1 MINDIFVD
9 IKERMSKA
17 FDHYRQEVSTVRTG
31 RASSDIL
38 DLIKVDYYGIMTP
51 LTNMAHVSVPEAQ
64 LIVVQ
69 PFDPTS
75 LESIERSI
83 LNSDVGL
90 TPNNDGNVIRLN
102 IPALTEER
110 RKEFIKV
117 VHKMIEDGR
126 VSMRNIRR
134 DVNDHLKKM
143 EKDGEL
149 SEDNLKRAL
158 ANVQETTDEFINAL
172 SKLVIGTNMESNNEN
187 NYFPPKNKCQNYF
200 IKCPCSARI

>member
-9 IKERMSKA
+9 IKDRMKKA
-17 FDHYRQEVSTVRTG
+17 VDHCRQEVSTVRTG
-31 RASSDIL
+31 RASSNIL
-38 DLIKVDYYGIMTP
+38 DLIKVDYYGSMTP

-75 LESIERSI
+75 LEPIERAI
-83 LNSDVGL
+83 LNSNVGL

-102 IPALTEER
+102 IPSLTEER
-110 RKEFIKV
+110 RKEFVKI

-126 VSMRNIRR
+126 VTMRNIRR

-158 ANVQETTDEFINAL
+158 ENVQESTDEFIKELNDL
-172 SKLVIGTNMESNNEN
+172 QEMKEKELMI
-187 NYFPPKNKCQNYF
+187 
-200 IKCPCSARI
+200 

>member
-1 MINDIFVD
+1 MINDVFMD
-9 IKERMSKA
+9 IKERMTKA
-17 FDHYRQEVSTVRTG
+17 VDHCRQEVSTVRTG
-31 RASSDIL
+31 RASSNIL

-69 PFDPTS
+69 PFDPIS
-75 LESIERSI
+75 LESIERAI
-83 LNSDVGL
+83 LSSDVGL

-102 IPALTEER
+102 IPSLTEER

-126 VSMRNIRR
+126 VSIRNIRR

-143 EKDGEL
+143 EKEGEL

-158 ANVQETTDEFINAL
+158 DNVQETTDEFIKELNDL
-172 SKLVIGTNMESNNEN
+172 QEMKEKELMI
-187 NYFPPKNKCQNYF
+187 
-200 IKCPCSARI
+200 

>member
-1 MINDIFVD
+1 MINDVFMD
-9 IKERMSKA
+9 IKERMTKA
-17 FDHYRQEVSTVRTG
+17 VDHCRQEVSTVRTC
-31 RASSDIL
+31 RASSNIL
-38 DLIKVDYYGIMTP
+38 DLIKVDYYGTMTP

-75 LESIERSI
+75 LESIERAI
-83 LNSDVGL
+83 LSSDVGL

-102 IPALTEER
+102 IPSLTEER

-126 VSMRNIRR
+126 VSIRNNRR
-134 DVNDHLKKM
+134 ETNDHLKKM
-143 EKDGEL
+143 EKEGEL

-158 ANVQETTDEFINAL
+158 DNVQETTDEFIKELNDL
-172 SKLVIGTNMESNNEN
+172 QEMKEKELMT
-187 NYFPPKNKCQNYF
+187 
-200 IKCPCSARI
+200 

>member
-9 IKERMSKA
+9 IKDRMKKGVA
-17 FDHYRQEVSTVRTG
+17 HCRQEVSTVRTG
-31 RASSDIL
+31 RASSNIL
-38 DLIKVDYYGIMTP
+38 DLIKVDYYGSMTP

-75 LESIERSI
+75 LEPIERAI
-83 LNSDVGL
+83 LNSNVGL

-102 IPALTEER
+102 IPSLTEER
-110 RKEFIKV
+110 RKEFVKI

-126 VSMRNIRR
+126 VTMRNIRR

-158 ANVQETTDEFINAL
+158 ENVQESTDEFIKELNDL
-172 SKLVIGTNMESNNEN
+172 QEMKEKELMI
-187 NYFPPKNKCQNYF
+187 
-200 IKCPCSARI
+200 

>member
-1 MINDIFVD
+1 MINDVFMD
-9 IKERMSKA
+9 IKERMTKA
-17 FDHYRQEVSTVRTG
+17 VDHCRQEVSTVRTG
-31 RASSDIL
+31 RASSNIL
-38 DLIKVDYYGIMTP
+38 DLIKVDYYGTMTP

-75 LESIERSI
+75 LESIERAI
-83 LNSDVGL
+83 LSSDVGL

-102 IPALTEER
+102 IPSLTEER

-126 VSMRNIRR
+126 VSIRNNRR
-134 DVNDHLKKM
+134 ETNDHLKKM
-143 EKDGEL
+143 EKEGEL

-158 ANVQETTDEFINAL
+158 DNIQETTDEFIKELNDL
-172 SKLVIGTNMESNNEN
+172 QEMKEKELMT
-187 NYFPPKNKCQNYF
+187 
-200 IKCPCSARI
+200 

>member
-9 IKERMSKA
+9 VKERMAKA
-17 FDHYRQEVSTVRTG
+17 LDHYRQEVSTVRTG
-31 RASSDIL
+31 RASSNIL
-38 DLIKVDYYGIMTP
+38 DLIKVDYYGTMTA
-51 LTNMAHVSVPEAQ
+51 LNHMANVSVPEAQ

-75 LESIERSI
+75 LESIERAI
-83 LNSDVGL
+83 LNSDLGL

-102 IPALTEER
+102 IPSLTEER
-110 RKEFIKV
+110 RKEFVKI

-126 VSMRNIRR
+126 VAIRNIRR

-143 EKDGEL
+143 EKDGNL

-158 ANVQETTDEFINAL
+158 DNVQETTDEFIKELNAL
-172 SKLVIGTNMESNNEN
+172 QEMKEKELMI
-187 NYFPPKNKCQNYF
+187 
-200 IKCPCSARI
+200 

>member
-1 MINDIFVD
+1 MINDIFSD
-9 IKERMSKA
+9 IKDRMKKA
-17 FDHYRQEVSTVRTG
+17 VDHCRQEVSTVRTG
-31 RASSDIL
+31 RASSNIL
-38 DLIKVDYYGIMTP
+38 DLIKVDYYGSMTP

-75 LESIERSI
+75 LEPIERAI
-83 LNSDVGL
+83 LSSDLGL

-102 IPALTEER
+102 IPSLTEDR
-110 RKEFIKV
+110 RKEFVKI

-126 VSMRNIRR
+126 VTMRNIRR

-158 ANVQETTDEFINAL
+158 ENVQESTDEFIKELNDL
-172 SKLVIGTNMESNNEN
+172 QEMKEKELMI
-187 NYFPPKNKCQNYF
+187 
-200 IKCPCSARI
+200 

>member
-1 MINDIFVD
+1 MINDVFMD
-9 IKERMSKA
+9 IKERMEKA
-17 FDHYRQEVSTVRTG
+17 VDHCRQEVSTVRTG
-31 RASSDIL
+31 RASSNIL
-38 DLIKVDYYGIMTP
+38 DLIKVDYYGTMTP

-75 LESIERSI
+75 LESIERAI
-83 LNSDVGL
+83 LSSDVGL

-110 RKEFIKV
+110 RKEFIKI

-126 VSMRNIRR
+126 VSIRNNRR
-134 DVNDHLKKM
+134 DTNDHLKKM

-158 ANVQETTDEFINAL
+158 DNVQETTDEFIKELNDL
-172 SKLVIGTNMESNNEN
+172 QEMKEKELMI
-187 NYFPPKNKCQNYF
+187 
-200 IKCPCSARI
+200 

>member
-9 IKERMSKA
+9 IKNRMKKA
-17 FDHYRQEVSTVRTG
+17 VDHCRQEVSTVRTG
-31 RASSDIL
+31 RASSNIL
-38 DLIKVDYYGIMTP
+38 DLIRVDYYGSMTP

-75 LESIERSI
+75 LEPIERAI

-102 IPALTEER
+102 IPSLTEER
-110 RKEFIKV
+110 RKEFVKI

-126 VSMRNIRR
+126 VVIRNIRR

-143 EKDGEL
+143 EKGGEL

-158 ANVQETTDEFINAL
+158 ENVQESTDEFIKGLNDL
-172 SKLVIGTNMESNNEN
+172 QEMKEKELMI
-187 NYFPPKNKCQNYF
+187 
-200 IKCPCSARI
+200 

>member
-9 IKERMSKA
+9 IKDRMKKA
-17 FDHYRQEVSTVRTG
+17 FDHCRQEVSTVRTG
-31 RASSDIL
+31 RASSNIL
-38 DLIKVDYYGIMTP
+38 DLIKVDYYGSMTP

-75 LESIERSI
+75 LEPIERAI

-102 IPALTEER
+102 IPSLTEER
-110 RKEFIKV
+110 RKEFVKI

-126 VSMRNIRR
+126 VTMRNIRR

-158 ANVQETTDEFINAL
+158 ENVQESTDEFIKELNDL
-172 SKLVIGTNMESNNEN
+172 QEMKEKELMI
-187 NYFPPKNKCQNYF
+187 
-200 IKCPCSARI
+200 

>member
-9 IKERMSKA
+9 VKERMAKA
-17 FDHYRQEVSTVRTG
+17 LDHYRQEVSTVRTG
-31 RASSDIL
+31 RASSNIL
-38 DLIKVDYYGIMTP
+38 DLIKVDYYGTMTA
-51 LTNMAHVSVPEAQ
+51 LNNMANVSVPEAQ

-75 LESIERSI
+75 LESIERAI

-102 IPALTEER
+102 IPSLTEER
-110 RKEFIKV
+110 RKEFVKI

-126 VSMRNIRR
+126 VAIRNIRR

-143 EKDGEL
+143 EKDGDL

-158 ANVQETTDEFINAL
+158 DNVQETTDEFIKELNAL
-172 SKLVIGTNMESNNEN
+172 QEMKEKELMI
-187 NYFPPKNKCQNYF
+187 
-200 IKCPCSARI
+200 

>member
-1 MINDIFVD
+1 MINDVFMD
-9 IKERMSKA
+9 IKERMTKA
-17 FDHYRQEVSTVRTG
+17 VDHCRQEVSTVRTG
-31 RASSDIL
+31 RASSNIL

-75 LESIERSI
+75 LEPIERAI

-102 IPALTEER
+102 IPSLTEER
-110 RKEFIKV
+110 RKEFIKI

-126 VSMRNIRR
+126 VSIRNNRR
-134 DVNDHLKKM
+134 DTNDHLKKM

-158 ANVQETTDEFINAL
+158 DNVQETTDEFIKELNDL
-172 SKLVIGTNMESNNEN
+172 QEMKEKELMT
-187 NYFPPKNKCQNYF
+187 
-200 IKCPCSARI
+200 

>member
-9 IKERMSKA
+9 VKERMAKA
-17 FDHYRQEVSTVRTG
+17 LDHYRQEVSTVRTG
-31 RASSDIL
+31 RASSNIL
-38 DLIKVDYYGIMTP
+38 DLIKVDYYGTMTA
-51 LTNMAHVSVPEAQ
+51 LNNMANVSVPEAQ

-75 LESIERSI
+75 LESIERAI
-83 LNSDVGL
+83 LNSDLGL

-102 IPALTEER
+102 IPSLTEER
-110 RKEFIKV
+110 RKEFVKI

-126 VSMRNIRR
+126 VAIRNIRR

-143 EKDGEL
+143 EKDGNL

-158 ANVQETTDEFINAL
+158 DNVQETTDEFIKELNAL
-172 SKLVIGTNMESNNEN
+172 QEMKEKELMI
-187 NYFPPKNKCQNYF
+187 
-200 IKCPCSARI
+200 

>member
-9 IKERMSKA
+9 IKDRMKKA
-17 FDHYRQEVSTVRTG
+17 VDHCRQEVSTVRTG
-31 RASSDIL
+31 RASSNIL
-38 DLIKVDYYGIMTP
+38 DLIKVDYYGSMTP
-51 LTNMAHVSVPEAQ
+51 LTNMAHISVPEAQ

-75 LESIERSI
+75 LEPIERAI

-102 IPALTEER
+102 IPSLTEER
-110 RKEFIKV
+110 RKEFVKI

-126 VSMRNIRR
+126 VTMRNIRR

-158 ANVQETTDEFINAL
+158 ENVQESTNEFIKELNDL
-172 SKLVIGTNMESNNEN
+172 QEMKEKELMI
-187 NYFPPKNKCQNYF
+187 
-200 IKCPCSARI
+200 